1 MEAVH
6 EGEPVAGRRARVLRR
21 LAISLACLAA
31 AVVIFKQAGWFF
43 PVVSGSMEPTVET
56 GEWVFLRYGVDPVE
70 RFNIVAFT
78 DVGGGASIKRIIGLP
93 GEVIALDPTGDVR
106 VEGAPLRGGAASAPD
121 PDLRLQAPVRR
132 RTLAPRWGV
141 RGSLVPGR
149 RADGRA
155 R

>member
-31 AVVIFKQAGWFF
+31 AVVIFKKQAGWFF

-93 GEVIALDPTGDVR
+93 GR
-106 VEGAPLRGGAASAPD
+106 SSPLTRRG
-121 PDLRLQAPVRR
+121 
-132 RTLAPRWGV
+132 T
-141 RGSLVPGR
+141 
-149 RADGRA
+149 
-155 R
+155 